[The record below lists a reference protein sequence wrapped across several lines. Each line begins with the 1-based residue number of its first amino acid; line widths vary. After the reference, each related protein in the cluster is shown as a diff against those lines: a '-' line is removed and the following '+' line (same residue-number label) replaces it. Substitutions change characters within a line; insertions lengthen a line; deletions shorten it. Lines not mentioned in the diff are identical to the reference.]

1 MSNSSSVLEKSLSSS
16 SSELMGCRGQFFSD
30 LFKQFP
36 DPCWIISEGLFVDC
50 NYAAAQIM
58 GYEQELPDF
67 PIHPADI
74 SPLLQPDGQ
83 NSKHKAIKMLCLG
96 WQKGSHRFEW
106 VHQTKQP
113 PAKSWWVC
121 IMV

>member
-1 MSNSSSVLEKSLSSS
+1 MSNSSSVLENSLSSSSS

-36 DPCWIISEGLFVDC
+36 DPCWIISEGFFVDC

-83 NSKHKAIKMLCLG
+83 NSKHKAIKMLCL
-96 WQKGSHRFEW
+96 
-106 VHQTKQP
+106 QP
-113 PAKSWWVC
+113 PF
-121 IMV
+121 